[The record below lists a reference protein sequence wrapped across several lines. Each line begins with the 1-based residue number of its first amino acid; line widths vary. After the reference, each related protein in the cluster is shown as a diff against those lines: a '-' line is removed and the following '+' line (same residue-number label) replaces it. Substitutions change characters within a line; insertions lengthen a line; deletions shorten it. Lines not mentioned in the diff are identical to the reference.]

1 MWSELAP
8 DAGML
13 SGGRGEGLGSRSG
26 FQGGMPAHLHPC
38 MLRILLPRRGARRVD
53 PPAPAVLPV
62 CSEVG
67 LRGWGALAVLGGE
80 IWGPSRSCPA
90 CPELVS
96 RGLAFQV
103 GGCGQTAWEPEGPEV
118 PTAGPG
124 AQAML
129 GPSMCVSQL
138 SPHLP
143 HLPWASKVQPWARRF
158 SRWMLA
164 LPLQAGPWPHRLGYS
179 GAQPGRLLAYPC

>member
-8 DAGML
+8 EAGML

-38 MLRILLPRRGARRVD
+38 MLRILLLQRGARRVD

-62 CSEVG
+62 CSEEG
-67 LRGWGALAVLGGE
+67 LRGWGALAALQGE

-96 RGLAFQV
+96 RGLLATGWPVRLGAVVRLPGNRKGQRCPRPVQGPRPCSAPLCVFHNSPLIFLTFPGHPRSSHGPDGSL
-103 GGCGQTAWEPEGPEV
+103 GGCW
-118 PTAGPG
+118 
-124 AQAML
+124 
-129 GPSMCVSQL
+129 L
-138 SPHLP
+138 SP
-143 HLPWASKVQPWARRF
+143 SK
-158 SRWMLA
+158 
-164 LPLQAGPWPHRLGYS
+164 LGL
-179 GAQPGRLLAYPC
+179 GRAD